1 MKIADSFNFSLN
13 NILHRQLRSWLTLL
27 GIIIGVT
34 AVVSIISIGDGAS
47 ASINAQLTD
56 FGTDTI
62 TIYPGFS
69 SASKFGG
76 GFKGHSKDLS
86 GSTTATS
93 TENPE
98 LGRLD
103 VVIIKGNPNVEL
115 VNEIVSGGGEFVF
128 LSESINVS
136 VKGVNPVSWL
146 EINSDSEL
154 EAGRFL
160 GASDSYS
167 IVIGGQLANDTFKQP
182 ITVGRRITIEDKAF
196 TVIGILEDSSKTI
209 LMPYDIAWVIT
220 DVEKN
225 TYSSIEAK
233 LKDNGLMAETAD
245 EIEEALMISRKV
257 TETDKD
263 FTVSTPLE
271 LLEMVNETVGTMTL
285 FLGAIAAVSLI
296 VGAVGVANSMFTSVL
311 EKTKEIGIM
320 KALGATSNEIMVLFI
335 IESGLFG
342 LVGGLI
348 GVLLG
353 LGTSALL
360 SMALGMQTLVSIEL
374 MALAIGLST
383 LIGVISG
390 LLPARSASKLRP
402 IEALRYE

>member
-76 GFKGHSKDLS
+76 GFKGHSKALS
-86 GSTTATS
+86 GSTTTTS